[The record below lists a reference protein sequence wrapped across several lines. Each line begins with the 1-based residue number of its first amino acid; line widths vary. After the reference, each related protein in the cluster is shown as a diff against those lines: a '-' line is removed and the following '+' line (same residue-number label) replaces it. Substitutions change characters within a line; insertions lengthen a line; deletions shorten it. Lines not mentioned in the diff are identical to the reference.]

1 MNQSLSIA
9 VLTVSDTRSE
19 ADDRSGQTLIDK
31 LQAAGHRLAQR
42 AIVKD
47 DVYNIRAQVSQ
58 WIADEQVQ
66 VVLVTG
72 GTGFARRDVT
82 PDALMPLF
90 DKTIDGFG
98 ELFRQISVQQIGTSA
113 IQSRAVAGIANKT
126 LIFGLPGS
134 PNACRTA
141 WDDILVQQLDSTH
154 KPCNFVSIIFNDP
167 T

>member
-9 VLTVSDTRSE
+9 VLTVSDTRTLN
-19 ADDRSGQTLIDK
+19 DDRSGQTLVEK

-47 DVYNIRAQVSQ
+47 DTYKIRAQVSQ
-58 WIADEQVQ
+58 WIADETVQ
-66 VVLVTG
+66 VILVTG
-72 GTGFARRDVT
+72 GTGFAKRDIT
-82 PDALMPLF
+82 PDALLPLF
-90 DKTIDGFG
+90 DKHIDGFG

-113 IQSRAVAGIANKT
+113 IQSRAVAGLANKT
-126 LIFGLPGS
+126 LIFALPGS

>member
-1 MNQSLSIA
+1 MTQLLTMA
-9 VLTVSDTRSE
+9 VLTVSDTR
-19 ADDRSGQTLIDK
+19 ALGDDRSGQTLVEK

-47 DVYNIRAQVSQ
+47 DVYQIRAQVSQ
-58 WIADEQVQ
+58 WIADEKVQ
-66 VVLVTG
+66 VILVTG
-72 GTGFARRDVT
+72 GTGFANRDIT

-90 DKTIDGFG
+90 DKHIDGFG
-98 ELFRQISVQQIGTSA
+98 ELFRAISVQQIGTSA
-113 IQSRAVAGIANKT
+113 IQSRALAGLANKT

>member
-9 VLTVSDTRSE
+9 VLTVSDTRTE
-19 ADDRSGQTLIDK
+19 ADDRSGQSLIEK
-31 LQAAGHRLAQR
+31 LQVAGHQLVQR
-42 AIVKD
+42 ALVKD
-47 DVYNIRAQVSQ
+47 DVYKIRAHVSQ
-58 WIADEQVQ
+58 WIADERVQ
-66 VVLVTG
+66 VVLITG
-72 GTGFARRDVT
+72 GTGFAKRDVT

-98 ELFRQISVQQIGTSA
+98 ELFRAVSVQQIGSSA
-113 IQSRAVAGIANKT
+113 IQSRAVAGVANKT

-134 PNACRTA
+134 PNACATA
-141 WDDILVQQLDSTH
+141 WDEILVHQLDSTH

>member
-9 VLTVSDTRSE
+9 VLTVSDTRTVE
-19 ADDRSGQTLIDK
+19 DDRSGQYLVEK
-31 LQAAGHRLAQR
+31 LQAAGHQLVQR
-42 AIVKD
+42 AIVRD
-47 DVYNIRAQVSQ
+47 DIYKIRAQISE
-58 WIADEQVQ
+58 WIADEHVQ

-72 GTGFARRDVT
+72 GTGFAKRDVT
-82 PDALMPLF
+82 PEALSPLF

-98 ELFRQISVQQIGTSA
+98 ELFRAVSVKQIGSSA
-113 IQSRAVAGIANKT
+113 IQSRAVAGVANKT

-141 WDDILVQQLDSTH
+141 WEEILVHQLDSTH